1 MSASLV
7 AGGLTVHFD
16 GQAALAGVDLAV
28 RAGEVVAVL
37 GPSGS
42 GKSTLLRSIAGLQ
55 SLHAGRVVLGGRDI
69 TGMPPHRRGVGLMF
83 QDHALFPHRDVAGNV
98 GFGLRMQG
106 RPPGEVASRVAHL
119 LELVDLPGYGTRRIQ
134 TLSGGEQQ
142 RVALAR
148 ALAPEPAVLLLDE
161 PFGALDRSLRDRLVV
176 DLRSLFTRLG
186 LTVLAVTH
194 DQTEAFA
201 LADRVALVDGGRIL
215 QVGTPADVWG
225 QPASRRVA
233 ELLGF
238 ANLIDISVA
247 GGTAATPWGPVAVTA
262 AVDGASSAVIRA
274 DRVRLSGP
282 GAGVAGRVVASTFAG
297 DRSVV
302 LVEAPGAPRLEARVE
317 SSSAPAVGDE
327 VSVVIGPDAVV
338 LLPR

>member
-7 AGGLTVHFD
+7 ADGLTVSFD
-16 GQAALAGVDLAV
+16 GQVALDRVDLAV
-28 RAGEVVAVL
+28 AAGEVVAVL

-42 GKSTLLRSIAGLQ
+42 GKSTLLRAIAGLQ
-55 SLHAGRVVLGGRDI
+55 SLHAGRVELGGRDI
-69 TGMPPHRRGVGLMF
+69 TGVPPHRRGVGLMF
-83 QDHALFPHRDVAGNV
+83 QDHALFPHRNVAGNV

-106 RPPGEVASRVAHL
+106 RPAGEVASRVERL
-119 LELVDLPGYGTRRIQ
+119 LELVDLPGYGTRGIQ

-161 PFGALDRSLRDRLVV
+161 PFGALDRSLRERLVV
-176 DLRSLFTRLG
+176 ELRSLFMRLG

-194 DQTEAFA
+194 DQAEAFA
-201 LADRVALVDGGRIL
+201 LADRVALVDAGRIL
-215 QVGTPADVWG
+215 QVGRPADVWG
-225 QPASRRVA
+225 RPASRRVA

-238 ANLIDISVA
+238 ANLVDIEVA
-247 GGTAATPWGPVAVTA
+247 GGTAVTPWGPVAVTGG
-262 AVDGASSAVIRA
+262 VDGPSSAVIRA

-282 GAGVAGRVVASTFAG
+282 GSGVAGRVVASTFAG

-302 LVEAPGAPRLEARVE
+302 LVEGPGAPRLEALVA
-317 SSSAPAVGDE
+317 SASAPAVGDE
-327 VSVVIGPDAVV
+327 VSVVIAPDAVV